1 MSKSTL
7 CCGLSMIAI
16 MRSVYS
22 DGGVLIHDV
31 PLLCCPT
38 CHRSHLAPEL
48 ELDFIML
55 AHHAETDGVKVASLQ
70 EAIGSEKI
78 EQVLRT
84 YPEDE
89 RHRSGRRVLP
99 EQIDSLLD
107 MINLAKSLD
116 DQKWQSELVEQL
128 KRFTAW
134 SHARQP

>member
-55 AHHAETDGVKVASLQ
+55 AHHAETDGVKIASLQ

>member
-78 EQVLRT
+78 EQVLHT

-116 DQKWQSELVEQL
+116 DQKWQAELVEQL